1 MIIKSYSPAC
11 KVVKSSTILLL
22 QIFNKIVNIVMYTMT
37 RYAKL
42 VKDTFFCKN
51 NNNFTEKLIS
61 NKKTNTA
68 FWD

>member
-1 MIIKSYSPAC
+1 
-11 KVVKSSTILLL
+11 
-22 QIFNKIVNIVMYTMT
+22 MT